1 MGTHYGLGAGYWAG
15 DNFCIHG
22 IYLPTVL
29 RNG

>member
-15 DNFCIHG
+15 DNFCSHG

-29 RNG
+29 RDG